1 MRSTV
6 RILLG
11 LSFFVAVLVGG
22 AILFTLP
29 HWWIRVGSAEAKGP
43 GEIESEA
50 SIYKST
56 SGDVLFL
63 VSGDSYVDC
72 YVFSP
77 ATNEITIP
85 SCGSQ
90 VHSFG
95 IVAFSNESPI
105 PGVLSS
111 DKIKVETD
119 MNIVINDNEIGFTTL
134 SGRRV
139 RAKRDSF

>member
-1 MRSTV
+1 MQRSV
-6 RILLG
+6 KVLLG
-11 LSFFVAVLVGG
+11 LLTLFIALAGG

-29 HWWIRVGSAEAKGP
+29 HWWIRVGVAETKGP
-43 GEIESEA
+43 GEVKVNA
-50 SIYKST
+50 SVYRST

-63 VSGDSYVDC
+63 IREDSWVDC

-85 SCGSQ
+85 SCSSQ

-95 IVAFSNESPI
+95 LVAFSNESPI
-105 PGVLSS
+105 PGVRSS

-119 MNIVINDNEIGFTTL
+119 MNVIINDRVVEFTTL
-134 SGRRV
+134 SGHRISAR
-139 RAKRDSF
+139 RDSF